1 MAPAEAHCCSAQGSP
16 SIHRGARRLMIWL
29 SLSLQEALTATTTFA
44 RESKGNNTPN
54 EPRFHTRSTGR
65 VVSDIVAGG
74 PAFYSGRVDAGDY
87 VAAVDGQ
94 ADLDDA
100 GVLNALSGNH
110 GSESVTLLLEK
121 GGRGGSSA
129 SVVLRREDTDMLL
142 DRLKLFEHLRQ
153 LGVTLETTS
162 KDDSAS
168 AQLEE
173 ISRLWTKIFRVDGMN
188 REQNFQLQHN
198 RVLDAQDLCASMLSR
213 LSATLKVLLDPDLTP
228 PNNEKGA

>member
-1 MAPAEAHCCSAQGSP
+1 MLNLLVYELSAKSE
-16 SIHRGARRLMIWL
+16 RLSVVL
-29 SLSLQEALTATTTFA
+29 LQVGLMVQ
-44 RESKGNNTPN
+44 
-54 EPRFHTRSTGR
+54 GR

-162 KDDSAS
+162 KVGTTACMHLPAS
-168 AQLEE
+168 
-173 ISRLWTKIFRVDGMN
+173 
-188 REQNFQLQHN
+188 
-198 RVLDAQDLCASMLSR
+198 
-213 LSATLKVLLDPDLTP
+213 LLRSV
-228 PNNEKGA
+228 EA